1 MGFTVRLLDN
11 AQHAQCCIHTSETK
25 VRGIITDPVVSLI
38 CVRSQSKVAAASN
51 FQSVEEYCTELCAW
65 ESALGGGGGSGANAV
80 SAWQLLLRLRPLA
93 RAHMDQPGPFKVV
106 LPGLNLI
113 PP

>member
-1 MGFTVRLLDN
+1 MLNTLNAAFTPLRQKRGALSLTQRCPSSV
-11 AQHAQCCIHTSETK
+11 SEVKAKLQQLRISRVWKNT
-25 VRGIITDPVVSLI
+25 VQN
-38 CVRSQSKVAAASN
+38 CVHGSQLWAG
-51 FQSVEEYCTELCAW
+51 W
-65 ESALGGGGGSGANAV
+65 GGSGANAV

>member
-1 MGFTVRLLDN
+1 MLNTLNAAFTPLRQKGGALSLTQRCPPSV
-11 AQHAQCCIHTSETK
+11 SEVKAKLQQLRISRVWKNT
-25 VRGIITDPVVSLI
+25 VQN
-38 CVRSQSKVAAASN
+38 CVHGSQLWA
-51 FQSVEEYCTELCAW
+51 
-65 ESALGGGGGSGANAV
+65 GGGGGSGANAV

-106 LPGLNLI
+106 FLGLNLI

>member
-1 MGFTVRLLDN
+1 MSTG
-11 AQHAQCCIHTSETK
+11 
-25 VRGIITDPVVSLI
+25 VSFG
-38 CVRSQSKVAAASN
+38 R
-51 FQSVEEYCTELCAW
+51 
-65 ESALGGGGGSGANAV
+65 GGGWGSGANAV

-93 RAHMDQPGPFKVV
+93 RVHMDQPGPFKVV

>member
-1 MGFTVRLLDN
+1 MLNMLNAAFTPLRQKGGALSLTQRCPPSV
-11 AQHAQCCIHTSETK
+11 SEVKAKLQQLRISRVWKNTLQNC
-25 VRGIITDPVVSLI
+25 VHGSQFWAGWRGW
-38 CVRSQSKVAAASN
+38 R
-51 FQSVEEYCTELCAW
+51 
-65 ESALGGGGGSGANAV
+65 SGANAV
-80 SAWQLLLRLRPLA
+80 SAWQLLLRLRLLA